1 MSVQEEALPLAAT
14 ARLPRGLRWASL
26 TFSGLFAGFLLAVLV
41 IESALRSYGGS
52 TYVSVRL
59 VELDGLDRLA
69 TVTLLPA
76 LATTAIAI
84 ALEFALGTKPPVSLV
99 VALALLAVVLL
110 VSLTV
115 NLPINAQQ
123 QSWSVSHPPSDWAS
137 VRDRWQLAHLV
148 RTVSAV
154 AAFTLLSATNTL
166 RRHP

>member
-1 MSVQEEALPLAAT
+1 MSVQAASPLAAT

-26 TFSGLFAGFLLAVLV
+26 TFAGLFAGFLLAVLV
-41 IESALRSYGGS
+41 VESALRSYGAS

-76 LATTAIAI
+76 LATSAIAVGLGF
-84 ALEFALGTKPPVSLV
+84 ARGTRPPAALG
-99 VALALLAVVLL
+99 VAVALLALVLL

-123 QSWSVSHPPSDWAS
+123 RGWSVSDPPSDWAN

-154 AAFTLLSATNTL
+154 AAFTILSATNTL
-166 RRHP
+166 RSHP